1 MKTGR
6 TGIMANPWNRLIKK
20 SLADV
25 FGHIDAKFYT
35 LHEFGY
41 NNELSKMLDQRY
53 MHTIDGDVTFY
64 PISLYGVNYVI
75 YKQNIDKQKFPKFQI
90 VQYKEVNYH
99 KERTKTITHNQIR
112 DLTDFEYQL
121 KAINHEINERKRA
134 IELQMKK
141 DNIARRKYEIEADNF
156 DAIIEDL
163 NNKLI
168 ELDSDIEVDRIYDD
182 LPLFRLDRK
191 IAAKVKSVILKYKT
205 KFEYSY
211 KVELA
216 PENYKLNITSFNSNL
231 VSVFLTDQTKEMSE
245 KCTQLGDAV
254 SSFLYHYVTDDT
266 PEYMVKA
273 IQIAHEIK
281 CPNKKV

>member
-6 TGIMANPWNRLIKK
+6 TGIMANPWNRLIKN
-20 SLADV
+20 SISNV
-25 FGHIDAKFYT
+25 FGETDVKFYT
-35 LHEFGY
+35 LYEFGY
-41 NNELSKMLDQRY
+41 KHEMSKLLDQRY

-75 YKQNIDKQKFPKFQI
+75 FKQNIDKQKFPKIQF
-90 VQYKEVNYH
+90 VQFKNVNYH
-99 KERTKTITHNQIR
+99 NERTKTITHNQIR

-121 KAINHEINERKRA
+121 KAIKHELDERKRA
-134 IELQMKK
+134 IELKMKK
-141 DNIARRKYEIEADNF
+141 DDIARRKYEIEADNF
-156 DAIIEDL
+156 DALIEDL

-182 LPLFRLDRK
+182 LPFYRLDRK
-191 IAAKVKSVILKYKT
+191 IISKVKSVILKYKSN
-205 KFEYSY
+205 FEYSY

-231 VSVFLTDQTKEMSE
+231 VSVFLDEQQKETTE
-245 KCTQLGDAV
+245 KCKQLGDV
-254 SSFLYHYVTDDT
+254 VTKFLYQYVNDDT

-273 IQIAHEIK
+273 IQIATEIK
-281 CPNKKV
+281 CQRV